1 MRAEKSPE
9 NASILLLVDD
19 NPISLSAL
27 FEYLN
32 DSGYEVLI
40 ARNGESAIRQTGYSR
55 PDIILLDIMMPGI
68 DEFETCRRLKA
79 DKALWYS

>member
-19 NPISLSAL
+19 NPISLNAL